1 MKFDSRYYLKW
12 INAQEPYLKDCD
24 FKLIQLC
31 MVMAKDAS
39 GKAKGMTVFEPKSF
53 GEDFC
58 QRLGRRIE
66 SDPSLKFE
74 IYLPPFLKHKTEKL
88 STLLNASNVKF
99 TFTPFLALKEAQGQL
114 YVRTQMRVISV
125 DDSPVLLKLL
135 KNTMQSLGHFD
146 VVTQISDP
154 RSAVEAICRLK
165 PDLLTF
171 DIQMPGKTGVELV
184 RELLAVEYYPILMIS
199 SLELQEGSLVFE
211 ALNEGAFDYIQ
222 KPRMEDMKTFVE
234 DLSEKSLL
242 AVEGRHARQALKT
255 MKKVSR
261 MSGPFSYPA
270 NMLWCLGASTGG
282 TQALT
287 QVFTSLPTRIPP
299 TFVVQH
305 IPPVFSKA
313 FADALNNLCP
323 FTVKEAENDEIVK
336 ADCVY
341 IAPGG
346 TQMSV
351 QHRQGLLRI
360 VINDD
365 APVNRFKP
373 SVDYLFNEV
382 AKLTKFQI
390 VAGLLTGMGKDG
402 AQGLLT
408 LKNVGARTFAQNEVT
423 SVVFGMPRAAIELG
437 AAEDVVAIDKVA
449 ETLIKKT
456 NQNKK
461 SA

>member
-12 INAQEPYLKDCD
+12 INAQDSYIKDCD
-24 FKLIQLC
+24 FTFVNLC
-31 MVMAKDAS
+31 IVLAKDVA

-58 QRLGRRIE
+58 QRLERRVE
-66 SDPSLKFE
+66 SDPSVKYE
-74 IYLPPFLKHKTEKL
+74 IYLPPFLKHKTEKMTAAL
-88 STLLNASNVKF
+88 SAPNVKLS
-99 TFTPFLALKEAQGQL
+99 FTPFVGLKETNGQF
-114 YVRTQMRVISV
+114 YVRTQLRVVSV

-135 KNTMQSLGHFD
+135 KNSMQSLGHFD
-146 VVTQISDP
+146 VVSQISDP
-154 RSAVEAICRLK
+154 HTAIAAIRRLK

-171 DIQMPGKTGVELV
+171 DIQMPGKTGVDLV

-199 SLELQEGSLVFE
+199 SLELREGSLVFE

-222 KPRMEDMKTFVE
+222 KPRMEEMQTFLE
-234 DLSEKSLL
+234 DLSQKSLL
-242 AVEGRHARQALKT
+242 AIEGRHARQALKN
-255 MKKVSR
+255 MKKETR
-261 MSGPFSYPA
+261 LSGPFSYPA

-287 QVFTSLPTRIPP
+287 QVFTSLPSHIPP

-305 IPPVFSKA
+305 IPPIFSKA
-313 FADALNNLCP
+313 FAEALNNLCP
-323 FTVKEAENDEIVK
+323 FTVKEAEHDEVAQ
-336 ADCVY
+336 ADHVY
-341 IAPGG
+341 VAPGG
-346 TQMSV
+346 TQMGV
-351 QHRQGLLRI
+351 QHRQGQLRI
-360 VINDD
+360 VISDA

-382 AKLTKFQI
+382 AKLTKFQM

-408 LKNVGARTFAQNEVT
+408 LKNAGARTFAQNEAT
-423 SVVFGMPRAAIELG
+423 SIVYGMPRAAIEIG
-437 AAEDVVAIDKVA
+437 AAEEAVSLDKVA

-456 NQNKK
+456 TQAKK